1 MWSNSLGKAFT
12 VTCFGESHGPGVGA
26 TIDGC
31 PAGLPLTIDDV
42 QQALDLRIPREI
54 EVVSARREPDVVEIF
69 SGVFQNRTTG
79 APITLNIRNKD
90 TKSSDY
96 DQLKDV
102 VRPGHA
108 DYPAKVKYGGFSDYR
123 GGGRLSGRMTA
134 AFVAAGAI
142 ARKVLSRSGVE
153 VLAYTREIGGI
164 RLETSPNPDDAR
176 KVTYENSMRC
186 PDTVAAEKMR
196 DAVLSAKSDG
206 DSVGG
211 VVECTA
217 LNLPV
222 GVGEP
227 LFDALDSELAKI
239 LFGIP
244 AVKGVEFGAG
254 FQSSRSRGSENN
266 DQYEIKEGKIATLT
280 NNSGGVLGGMST
292 GMPLLL
298 RVAFKP
304 PSSIARAQKTVD
316 VSRMEETSLSVKGR
330 HDPCV
335 VPKAVPVVQAMVSIG
350 LVDLMI
356 RGGIIPRVL
365 KS

>member
-1 MWSNSLGKAFT
+1 MWSNTFGKAFA

-26 TIDGC
+26 TVDGC
-31 PAGLPLTIDDV
+31 PAGLPLTVEDV
-42 QQALDLRIPREI
+42 QQALDLRMPLEK
-54 EVVSARREPDVVEIF
+54 EVVSTRREPDTVEIF
-69 SGVFQNRTTG
+69 SGLFQNHTTG
-79 APITLNIRNKD
+79 APITLHIRNKD
-90 TKSSDY
+90 AKSSDY

-134 AFVAAGAI
+134 TFVAVGAI
-142 ARKVLSRSGVE
+142 GRKVLSQFGVE
-153 VLAYTREIGGI
+153 VLAYTRAIGDV

-186 PDTVAAEKMR
+186 PDSVAAEKMR
-196 DAVLSAKSDG
+196 EVVLSARADG

-254 FQSSRSRGSENN
+254 FQSSRLRGSENN
-266 DQYEIKEGKIATLT
+266 DQYVVKEGKVVTLT

-304 PSSIARAQKTVD
+304 PSSIARSQRTVNM
-316 VSRMEETSLSVKGR
+316 SRMEEASLAVKGR

-335 VPKAVPVVQAMVSIG
+335 VPKAVPVVQAMVSLG

-356 RGGIIPRVL
+356 RGGMIPRVL

>member
-1 MWSNSLGKAFT
+1 MWSNSIGKAFV
-12 VTCFGESHGPGVGA
+12 VTCFGESHGPGVGV

-31 PAGLPLTIDDV
+31 PAGLPLTLDDV
-42 QQALDLRIPREI
+42 QQALSLRIPQEK
-54 EVVSARREPDVVEIF
+54 EVVSARREPDVVEVF
-69 SGVFQNRTTG
+69 SGIFRNHTTG
-79 APITLNIRNKD
+79 APITLQIKNREAKP
-90 TKSSDY
+90 SDY
-96 DQLKDV
+96 EALKDV

-134 AFVAAGAI
+134 AFVAAGAV
-142 ARKVLSRSGVE
+142 AKKLLSTFNVE
-153 VLAYTREIGGI
+153 VLAYAFAIDDV
-164 RLETSPNPDDAR
+164 RLTSSPALEMVR
-176 KVTYENSMRC
+176 KVTYENPMRC
-186 PDTVAAEKMR
+186 PDLDIGEKMR
-196 DAVLSAKSDG
+196 QAVLAAKSNA

-211 VVECTA
+211 IVECTV

-227 LFDALDSELAKI
+227 LFDALDAELAKI

-254 FQSSRSRGSENN
+254 FFSAGLKGSENN
-266 DQYEIKEGKIATLT
+266 DQYVIKDGKVVTLT

-298 RVAFKP
+298 RAAFKP
-304 PSSIARAQKTVD
+304 PSSIAKEQKTVNL
-316 VSRMEETSLSVKGR
+316 SKMEEAALEVKGR

-335 VPKAVPVVQAMVSIG
+335 VPKAVPVVESMVAIG
-350 LVDLMI
+350 IADLMI
-356 RGGIIPRVL
+356 RGGMIPRVL

>member
-1 MWSNSLGKAFT
+1 MWSNSIGKAFA
-12 VTCFGESHGPGVGA
+12 VTCFGESHGSGVGV

-31 PAGLPLTIDDV
+31 PAGLQLTMDDI
-42 QQALDLRIPREI
+42 QRALDLRIPEEK
-54 EVVSARREPDVVEIF
+54 EVVSARREPDLVEIF
-69 SGVFQNRTTG
+69 SGIFRDHTTG
-79 APITLNIRNKD
+79 APITLHIKNREAKPADYEALKD
-90 TKSSDY
+90 T
-96 DQLKDV
+96 

-108 DYPAKVKYGGFSDYR
+108 DYPAKVKYGGFNDYR

-134 AFVAAGAI
+134 AFVAAGAV
-142 ARKVLSRSGVE
+142 ATRLLADFGVE
-153 VLAYTREIGGI
+153 ILSYTLGIGGV
-164 RLETSPNPDDAR
+164 RLGASPSPDAVK

-186 PDTVAAEKMR
+186 PDPAVAEEMR
-196 DAVLSAKSDG
+196 MAVLSAKAEG

-211 VVECTA
+211 IVECTV

-227 LFDALDSELAKI
+227 LFDALDAELAKI

-254 FQSSRSRGSENN
+254 FEAARLKGSENN
-266 DQYEIKEGKIATLT
+266 DQFAMKEGRVVTLT

-304 PSSIARAQKTVD
+304 PSSIAKEQKTVNMA
-316 VSRMEETSLSVKGR
+316 RMEESVLEVRGR

-335 VPKAVPVVQAMVSIG
+335 VPKAVPVVRAMVSIEIA
-350 LVDLMI
+350 DLMI
-356 RGGIIPRVL
+356 RGGMIPRVL

>member
-42 QQALDLRIPREI
+42 QQALDLRIPQEI
-54 EVVSARREPDVVEIF
+54 EVVSTRREPDVVEIF
-69 SGVFQNRTTG
+69 SGVFQNHTTG
-79 APITLNIRNKD
+79 APITLNIRNRD

-123 GGGRLSGRMTA
+123 GGG
-134 AFVAAGAI
+134 
-142 ARKVLSRSGVE
+142 
-153 VLAYTREIGGI
+153 
-164 RLETSPNPDDAR
+164 
-176 KVTYENSMRC
+176 
-186 PDTVAAEKMR
+186 
-196 DAVLSAKSDG
+196 
-206 DSVGG
+206 
-211 VVECTA
+211 VECTA

-244 AVKGVEFGAG
+244 AVKAVEFGAG
-254 FQSSRSRGSENN
+254 FQSSRLRGSENN
-266 DQYEIKEGKIATLT
+266 DQYEIKEGKITTLT

-292 GMPLLL
+292 
-298 RVAFKP
+298 
-304 PSSIARAQKTVD
+304 
-316 VSRMEETSLSVKGR
+316 
-330 HDPCV
+330 
-335 VPKAVPVVQAMVSIG
+335 
-350 LVDLMI
+350 
-356 RGGIIPRVL
+356 
-365 KS
+365 

>member
-1 MWSNSLGKAFT
+1 MWSNSIGKAF
-12 VTCFGESHGPGVGA
+12 VVGCFGESHGPVVGV

-31 PAGLPLTIDDV
+31 PAGLSLAVDDIQRV
-42 QQALDLRIPREI
+42 LDLRVPQEK
-54 EVVSARREPDVVEIF
+54 EVVSARREPDIVELF
-69 SGVFQNRTTG
+69 SGVFQDHTTG
-79 APITLNIRNKD
+79 APVTLHIRNKD
-90 TKSSDY
+90 MKSSDY
-96 DQLKDV
+96 EPLKDV

-142 ARKVLSRSGVE
+142 AQKLLSRFGVE
-153 VLAYTREIGGI
+153 VLAYTQAVNGVQLDNI
-164 RLETSPNPDDAR
+164 PNIEAL
-176 KVTYENSMRC
+176 KKFTYENSMRC
-186 PDTVAAEKMR
+186 PDQVLAERMR
-196 DAVLSAKSDG
+196 QVVLSAKADG

-227 LFDALDSELAKI
+227 LFDAIDSELAKI

-254 FQSSRSRGSENN
+254 FRATRLRGSENN
-266 DQYEIKEGKIATLT
+266 DQYVLREGKVVTLT
-280 NNSGGVLGGMST
+280 NNSGGVLGGMSI

-304 PSSIARAQKTVD
+304 PSSIAKEQKTVNI
-316 VSRMEETSLSVKGR
+316 SEMEEAKLGVKGR

-335 VPKAVPVVQAMVSIG
+335 VPKAVPVVQGMVAIG
-350 LVDLMI
+350 LADLMI
-356 RGGIIPRVL
+356 RGGMIPRVI